1 MKKDKVYISGPITSI
16 GVDAARERFNNTE
29 EYLKALG
36 YRTCNP
42 MKMRLPVWMAIHLK
56 KSGYKLCLLMELVWL
71 AMTCDIIYL
80 QRGWHES
87 RGAKAEKS
95 LAKAIG
101 LPILFEQSK
110 ADT

>member
-1 MKKDKVYISGPITSI
+1 
-16 GVDAARERFNNTE
+16 
-29 EYLKALG
+29 
-36 YRTCNP
+36 
-42 MKMRLPVWMAIHLK
+42 
-56 KSGYKLCLLMELVWL
+56 MELVWL